1 MKALTRWNPF
11 REAVRFDPFGDF
23 RLAWKELPMLAAT
36 GFEPEPMLRM
46 DVAESEKEY
55 VVKAELPGVNK
66 EDIAVSVDGN
76 TVSVSA
82 EVKHEKDTKEGS
94 KVLRTERYYGA
105 VTRSFTVPTE
115 IDFAKADAAYERGV
129 LTLTLPKAPGR
140 ESRKL
145 DVH

>member
-23 RLAWKELPMLAAT
+23 GLAWKELPMLAAT

-46 DVAESEKEY
+46 DVAESEREY

-66 EDIAVSVDGN
+66 EDITVSVDGN

-115 IDFAKADAAYERGV
+115 IDFAKADAAYEQGV